1 MSAPLGPH
9 TKDAY
14 TRHPKTGSDGSNA
27 FYANLVDK
35 HGSESAPLSVT
46 WVHFL

>member
-9 TKDAY
+9 TKDTY
-14 TRHPKTGSDGSNA
+14 TRHLKSGSDSSNS

-35 HGSESAPLSVT
+35 HGSESAHLSVN